1 MELRN
6 SGKNE
11 GDLKLKDNEG
21 ARVMLRMD
29 DANHDICFFLLS
41 FPEFL
46 SSISKIL

>member
-11 GDLKLKDNEG
+11 GDWKLKYNEG

-29 DANHDICFFLLS
+29 DANHDICFFSYPFLS
-41 FPEFL
+41 F
-46 SSISKIL
+46 